1 MSLKKI
7 TLSLTV
13 ATVLLLVFGVLRS
26 SHAKPAAS
34 PETNGN
40 DKYQVKIDNFSFAPA
55 TLTIPVG
62 ATVTWTNKDDV
73 PHTVVSANHAFTHSP
88 ALDTDE
94 SFSHAFTTAGTY
106 EYYCSVHPKMVG
118 KIVVQ

>member
-1 MSLKKI
+1 MKKI
-7 TLSLTV
+7 TLSLTIGT
-13 ATVLLLVFGVLRS
+13 ALVLAFGLLNS
-26 SHAKPAAS
+26 SQARPAAS
-34 PETNGN
+34 PENN
-40 DKYQVKIDNFSFAPA
+40 SSDKYQVKVDNFSFAPA

-62 ATVTWTNKDDV
+62 AKVTWTNKDDV
-73 PHTVVSANHAFTHSP
+73 PHTVVSTNNAFTHSP

-94 SFSHAFTTAGTY
+94 SFSYTFTKSGTY